1 MPGMVETVEL
11 LGRLR
16 GGGPVGNNICDRI
29 DAPSTVVEGLA
40 PGVGE

>member
-1 MPGMVETVEL
+1 MVETVEL

-16 GGGPVGNNICDRI
+16 GGGPLGKEIGDRVG
-29 DAPSTVVEGLA
+29 APSTVEEGLA

>member
-1 MPGMVETVEL
+1 MVETVEL

-16 GGGPVGNNICDRI
+16 GGGPLGKKIGDRVG
-29 DAPSTVVEGLA
+29 APSAVAEGLA